1 MGKVKADIKK
11 MLGDLQSCLVDLKPL
26 EYGAGDI
33 IKGLE
38 DAQKE
43 LDAAAI
49 KIGQSQEAIVPDELM
64 KDGFA
69 YNVSPICLTFS
80 VGIVLDN
87 FTKTMFC
94 SIQFVIA
101 SQICLCVIT
110 EAVPFVAVHI
120 PGFYHLFV
128 PGAGDCCK
136 VIQDMGS

>member
-1 MGKVKADIKK
+1 MVLAENDMVKVKADIKK
-11 MLGDLQSCLVDLKPL
+11 MLGDLQSFLVDLKPL

-49 KIGQSQEAIVPDELM
+49 KIGQSQETIVPDELL
-64 KDGFA
+64 KDGFV
-69 YNVSPICLTFS
+69 YIVSPMCLTFS

-87 FTKTMFC
+87 FTKTMLC
-94 SIQFVIA
+94 SIQFIIA

-110 EAVPFVAVHI
+110 GSSAICSCSCSWFLPFVCSRSWR
-120 PGFYHLFV
+120 LL
-128 PGAGDCCK
+128 
-136 VIQDMGS
+136 